1 MNPCRS
7 VVTANGKNSL
17 SVRIVEGSK
26 ILGRHTLTP
35 HYVLL
40 LFTAQELCQLF
51 VTTKLRAGGGTVT
64 LNMGR
69 ERTQLI

>member
-1 MNPCRS
+1 MYTKILFIEQPFMNPCRS

-40 LFTAQELCQLF
+40 LFTAQELCQL
-51 VTTKLRAGGGTVT
+51 L
-64 LNMGR
+64 LQN
-69 ERTQLI
+69 